1 MNRIRMSSPR
11 VVMLGVA
18 IALVAAF
25 LLWHGHSGGARAAD
39 KEKKGDDRNTIAVET
54 ALAGR
59 SDVPVYLE
67 GLGTVQAFYTVTVTA
82 RVDGEL
88 QKVGFVEGQ
97 TVKKGDLIGQI
108 DPRPFQAALDQS
120 IATHDKDVAQLASA
134 KADMDRYDLL
144 APQNLASKQTLDSQ
158 RALVAQLQAQIKG
171 DQANI
176 DNARTQLSYTTIVSP
191 IQGKTGIRR
200 VDPGNN
206 VHATDTGGI
215 VVVTQVQPISTIFT
229 LPEEALPTLNRAL
242 EGGSVVRVTA
252 MSRDGK
258 TELDQGTIA
267 LVDNEIDQS
276 TGTIRVKATFPNPH
290 DALWPGEFINARV
303 LVRTEKGVLTVPSNA
318 IQRGPNGMFTYVV
331 KADSTVEARPLKV
344 GDESGA
350 VTVVTGGLKE
360 GEQVVLSNQYRLQP
374 GAKVHSVAAA
384 PSSTEIA
391 ATDAA
396 AASEATNA
404 VEKASS

>member
-1 MNRIRMSSPR
+1 MNRIQISKPR
-11 VVMLGVA
+11 LVMLG
-18 IALVAAF
+18 AAVVLAMVF
-25 LLWHGHSGGARAAD
+25 VWRGHSGNARAAD
-39 KEKKGDDRNTIAVET
+39 KEKKGDGRQEIAVET
-54 ALAGR
+54 AKAGR
-59 SDVPVYLE
+59 TDVPIYLE

-108 DPRPFQAALDQS
+108 DPRPFKAALDQT
-120 IATHDKDVAQLASA
+120 IAQHAKDVAQLASA
-134 KADMDRYDLL
+134 QADLDRYHLL
-144 APQNLASKQTLDSQ
+144 APKNLASQQTIDAQ
-158 RALVAQLQAQIKG
+158 TALVGQLKAQIEG

-215 VVVTQVQPISTIFT
+215 VVVTQVQPISCIFT
-229 LPEEALPTLNRAL
+229 LPEEALPTINRSL
-242 EGGSVVRVTA
+242 EGGASVRVTA

-258 TELDQGTIA
+258 TELDQGIIA
-267 LVDNEIDQS
+267 LVDNQIDQS

-290 DALWPGEFINARV
+290 DSLWPGEFINARV
-303 LVRTEKGVLTVPSNA
+303 LVRTERGALTVPSNA

-344 GDESGA
+344 GDESGE
-350 VTVVTGGLKE
+350 VTVVTDGLKE
-360 GEQVVLSNQYRLQP
+360 GEQVVLSNQYRLSP
-374 GAKVHSVAAA
+374 GARVHSVAAA
-384 PSSTEIA
+384 PT
-391 ATDAA
+391 A
-396 AASEATNA
+396 AASSTLPAATVPA
-404 VEKASS
+404 AATASTKASS

>member
-1 MNRIRMSSPR
+1 MNKQWMSKPRI
-11 VVMLGVA
+11 VLAAVA
-18 IALVAAF
+18 VTLAALF
-25 LLWHGHSGGARAAD
+25 LWRGHSGGARAAD
-39 KEKKGDDRNTIAVET
+39 TEKNGEGKQAISVET

-108 DPRPFQAALDQS
+108 DPRPFQAALDQA
-120 IATHDKDVAQLASA
+120 IAAHARDVAQLASA
-134 KADMDRYDLL
+134 KADLERFELL
-144 APQNLASKQTLDSQ
+144 APQNLASKQTLDTQ
-158 RALVAQLQAQIKG
+158 HALVAQLEAQIKG

-191 IQGKTGIRR
+191 INGKTGIRR

-206 VHATDTGGI
+206 VHATDTNGI
-215 VVVTQVQPISTIFT
+215 VVVTQVQPISCIFT
-229 LPEEALPTLNRAL
+229 LPEEALATLNRAL
-242 EGGSVVRVTA
+242 EGGSVTVA
-252 MSRDGK
+252 ALSRDGK
-258 TELDQGTIA
+258 TELDRGTIA
-267 LVDNEIDQS
+267 LVDNQIDQS

-290 DALWPGEFINARV
+290 DALWPGEFVNARV
-303 LVRTEKGVLTVPSNA
+303 LVRTERQALTVPSVA

-344 GDESGA
+344 GDESD
-350 VTVVTGGLKE
+350 TLTIITDGLKE
-360 GEQVVLSNQYRLQP
+360 GEQVVLNNQYRLQP
-374 GAKVHSVAAA
+374 GARVRNVDPT
-384 PSSTEIA
+384 PSS
-391 ATDAA
+391 
-396 AASEATNA
+396 N
-404 VEKASS
+404 ASSAPAKLKENS

>member
-1 MNRIRMSSPR
+1 MNKLQLSRPR
-11 VVMLGVA
+11 VVLLGAAV
-18 IALVAAF
+18 ALVSG
-25 LLWHGHSGGARAAD
+25 LVWYGHSSRAQAAD
-39 KEKKGDDRNTIAVET
+39 TDKKGDGPRAIQVET

-59 SDVPVYLE
+59 SDVPIYLE

-120 IATHDKDVAQLASA
+120 VATRAKDVAQLASA
-134 KADMDRYDLL
+134 KADLDRFELL

-158 RALVAQLQAQIKG
+158 HALVAQLEAQIKG

-191 IQGKTGIRR
+191 IEGKTGIRR

-206 VHATDTGGI
+206 VHATDTTGI
-215 VVVTQVQPISTIFT
+215 VVVTQVQPISCIFT

-242 EGGSVVRVTA
+242 EGGKVAVRA
-252 MSRDGK
+252 MSRDDK
-258 TELDQGTIA
+258 DELDSGTIA
-267 LVDNEIDQS
+267 LVDNQIDQS

-290 DALWPGEFINARV
+290 NALWPGEFVNARV
-303 LVRTEKGVLTVPSNA
+303 LVRTEKNALTVPSNA

-331 KADSTVEARPLKV
+331 KSDSTVEVRLLKV
-344 GDESGA
+344 GDESDA
-350 VTVVTGGLKE
+350 LTVVTDGLKE

-374 GAKVHSVAAA
+374 GARVRSVGAT
-384 PSSTEIA
+384 PS
-391 ATDAA
+391 
-396 AASEATNA
+396 TNA
-404 VEKASS
+404 RSAEPASKVSS

>member
-1 MNRIRMSSPR
+1 MNREWMSKPR
-11 VVMLGVA
+11 IVLLAAAVVL
-18 IALVAAF
+18 AAF
-25 LLWHGHSGGARAAD
+25 FLWRGHSGGARAAD
-39 KEKKGDDRNTIAVET
+39 TEKQGNGHQSIAVET

-59 SDVPVYLE
+59 SDVPIYLE

-88 QKVGFVEGQ
+88 QRVGFVEGQ

-108 DPRPFQAALDQS
+108 DPRPFQAALDQAV
-120 IATHDKDVAQLASA
+120 ATHAKDVAQLASA
-134 KADMDRYDLL
+134 KADLERFELL
-144 APQNLASKQTLDSQ
+144 APQNLASKQTLDTQ
-158 RALVAQLQAQIKG
+158 HALVAQLQAQIKG

-191 IQGKTGIRR
+191 INGKTGIRR

-215 VVVTQVQPISTIFT
+215 VVVTQVQPIACIFT

-242 EGGSVVRVTA
+242 EAGAVSVTA

-258 TELDQGTIA
+258 TELDLGTIA
-267 LVDNEIDQS
+267 LVDNQIDQT

-303 LVRTEKGVLTVPSNA
+303 LVRTERNALTVPSPA

-331 KADSTVEARPLKV
+331 KSDSTVEARSLKV
-344 GDESGA
+344 GDESDTLTI
-350 VTVVTGGLKE
+350 VTDGLKE
-360 GEQVVLSNQYRLQP
+360 GEQVVLNNQYRLQP
-374 GAKVHSVAAA
+374 GAHVRNVDPTPES
-384 PSSTEIA
+384 
-391 ATDAA
+391 
-396 AASEATNA
+396 N
-404 VEKASS
+404 ASSAPAKLKENS

>member
-1 MNRIRMSSPR
+1 MNKLQMSRPR
-11 VVMLGVA
+11 VVLLGAAVA
-18 IALVAAF
+18 LALGFV
-25 LLWHGHSGGARAAD
+25 WYGHSGGAQAAD
-39 KEKKGDDRNTIAVET
+39 KDKKGDGPKAIVVET
-54 ALAGR
+54 AMAGR
-59 SDVPVYLE
+59 SDVPIYLE

-88 QKVGFVEGQ
+88 EKVGFVEGQ

-108 DPRPFQAALDQS
+108 DPRPFQAALDQA

-134 KADMDRYDLL
+134 KADMDRYELL

-158 RALVAQLQAQIKG
+158 HALVAQLQAQIKG

-206 VHATDTGGI
+206 VHATDTTGI
-215 VVVTQVQPISTIFT
+215 VVVTQVQPISCIFT

-242 EGGSVVRVTA
+242 EGGAVTVMA
-252 MSRDGK
+252 VSRDGK
-258 TELDQGTIA
+258 TDLDKGTIA

-290 DALWPGEFINARV
+290 DALWPGEFVNARV
-303 LVRTEKGVLTVPSNA
+303 LVRTEKQALTVPSAA
-318 IQRGPNGMFTYVV
+318 IQRGPNGMYTYVV
-331 KADSTVEARPLKV
+331 KNDSTVEVRLLKV
-344 GDESGA
+344 GDESDA
-350 VTVVTGGLKE
+350 LTVVTDGLKE

-374 GAKVHSVAAA
+374 GAHVRSVGPTPTSNAR
-384 PSSTEIA
+384 STEPA
-391 ATDAA
+391 A
-396 AASEATNA
+396 
-404 VEKASS
+404 KASS

>member
-1 MNRIRMSSPR
+1 
-11 VVMLGVA
+11 MLGAAAALAA
-18 IALVAAF
+18 IF
-25 LLWHGHSGGARAAD
+25 LLWRGHSGGAQAAD
-39 KEKKGDDRNTIAVET
+39 KEKKIDHSIAVET

-108 DPRPFQAALDQS
+108 DPRPFQAALDQ
-120 IATHDKDVAQLASA
+120 ALAAHDKDVAQLASA
-134 KADMDRYDLL
+134 KADMDRFELL
-144 APQNLASKQTLDSQ
+144 APQNLASKQTLDAQ
-158 RALVAQLQAQIKG
+158 HALVGQLQAQIKG
-171 DQANI
+171 DQATI

-242 EGGSVVRVTA
+242 EGGSVGVTA

-303 LVRTEKGVLTVPSNA
+303 LVRTEKSALTVPSNA

-350 VTVVTGGLKE
+350 VTVIADGLKE
-360 GEQVVLSNQYRLQP
+360 GEQVVLSNQYRLSP
-374 GAKVHSVAAA
+374 GARVHSVAAE
-384 PSSTEIA
+384 PSSTES
-391 ATDAA
+391 
-396 AASEATNA
+396 AASRAPPATGATAA
-404 VEKASS
+404 VKKASS

>member
-1 MNRIRMSSPR
+1 MNRIRMSGPR
-11 VVMLGVA
+11 VVMLGAAVA
-18 IALVAAF
+18 LTVVF
-25 LLWHGHSGGARAAD
+25 FVWHGYSGGARAAD
-39 KEKKGDDRNTIAVET
+39 KDKQGDGHPEIAVET

-97 TVKKGDLIGQI
+97 TLKKGDLIGQI
-108 DPRPFQAALDQS
+108 DPRPFRAALDQA

-134 KADMDRYDLL
+134 QADLDRFELL
-144 APQNLASKQTLDSQ
+144 APQNLASKQTLDAQ
-158 RALVAQLQAQIKG
+158 HALVGQLQAQIKG

-215 VVVTQVQPISTIFT
+215 VVVTQVQPIACIFT

-242 EGGSVVRVTA
+242 EAGTVSVTA

-258 TELDQGTIA
+258 SELDSGTIA
-267 LVDNEIDQS
+267 LVDNQIDQT

-303 LVRTEKGVLTVPSNA
+303 LVRTEHNVLTVPSNA

-344 GDESGA
+344 GDESGTL
-350 VTVVTGGLKE
+350 TVITDGLKD

-374 GAKVHSVAAA
+374 GARVRSVAAVV
-384 PSSTEIA
+384 PSSA
-391 ATDAA
+391 R
-396 AASEATNA
+396 A
-404 VEKASS
+404 VAPGTKVSS

>member
-1 MNRIRMSSPR
+1 MNRIRMSGPR
-11 VVMLGVA
+11 VVMLGAA
-18 IALVAAF
+18 IALTVVF
-25 LLWHGHSGGARAAD
+25 FVWHGYSGGARAAD
-39 KEKKGDDRNTIAVET
+39 KDKQGNGHLEIAVET

-97 TVKKGDLIGQI
+97 TLKKGDLIGQI
-108 DPRPFQAALDQS
+108 DPRPFRAALDQAM
-120 IATHDKDVAQLASA
+120 ATHDKDVAQLASA
-134 KADMDRYDLL
+134 KADLDRFELL
-144 APQNLASKQTLDSQ
+144 APQNLASKQTLDAQ
-158 RALVAQLQAQIKG
+158 HALVGQLQAQIKG

-191 IQGKTGIRR
+191 IEGKTGIRR

-215 VVVTQVQPISTIFT
+215 VVVTQVQPIACIFT

-242 EGGSVVRVTA
+242 EGGTVSVTA

-258 TELDQGTIA
+258 SELDRGTIA
-267 LVDNEIDQS
+267 LVDNQIDQS

-303 LVRTEKGVLTVPSNA
+303 LVRTEHNALTVPSNA

-344 GDESGA
+344 GDESGTL
-350 VTVVTGGLKE
+350 TVITDGLKE

-374 GAKVHSVAAA
+374 GARVRSVAAVP
-384 PSSTEIA
+384 PSTARSAVPAVTAA
-391 ATDAA
+391 ATK
-396 AASEATNA
+396 
-404 VEKASS
+404 VSS

>member
-1 MNRIRMSSPR
+1 MNRNWLSKPR
-11 VVMLGVA
+11 IVMLGVA
-18 IALVAAF
+18 VALTALF
-25 LLWHGHSGGARAAD
+25 LWYGHSGSAARAAD
-39 KEKKGDDRNTIAVET
+39 KEKKGGGPQGIAVET

-59 SDVPVYLE
+59 TDVPVYLE

-97 TVKKGDLIGQI
+97 TLKEGDLIGQI

-120 IATHDKDVAQLASA
+120 IAAHDKDVAQLASA
-134 KADMDRYDLL
+134 KADLDRYELL

-158 RALVAQLQAQIKG
+158 HALVAQLQAQIKG

-176 DNARTQLSYTTIVSP
+176 DNARTQLGYTTIVSP

-215 VVVTQVQPISTIFT
+215 VVVTQVQPISCIFT

-242 EGGSVVRVTA
+242 EGGKVGVTA

-258 TELDQGTIA
+258 TELDQGVIA
-267 LVDNEIDQS
+267 LVDNQIDQS

-303 LVRTEKGVLTVPSNA
+303 LVRTERNALTVPSNA

-344 GDESGA
+344 GDESGTL
-350 VTVVTGGLKE
+350 TVITDGLKD

-374 GAKVHSVAAA
+374 GAHVRSVTTA
-384 PSSTEIA
+384 PPASASSQVSST
-391 ATDAA
+391 
-396 AASEATNA
+396 
-404 VEKASS
+404 KASS

>member
-1 MNRIRMSSPR
+1 
-11 VVMLGVA
+11 MLGA
-18 IALVAAF
+18 ALALALGFV
-25 LLWHGHSGGARAAD
+25 WWGHSGGARAAD
-39 KEKKGDDRNTIAVET
+39 GEKKKGDGQQAIAVET
-54 ALAGR
+54 ALAAR

-97 TVKKGDLIGQI
+97 TLKKGDLIAQI
-108 DPRPFQAALDQS
+108 DPRPFQAALDQAV
-120 IATHDKDVAQLASA
+120 ATHAKDVAQLASA
-134 KADMDRYDLL
+134 KADLDRSVQL

-158 RALVAQLQAQIKG
+158 HALVAQLEAQIKG

-176 DNARTQLSYTTIVSP
+176 DNARTQLGYTTITAP

-206 VHATDTGGI
+206 VHATDTNGI
-215 VVVTQVQPISTIFT
+215 VVVTQVQPISCIFT

-242 EGGSVVRVTA
+242 EGGTVAVTA

-267 LVDNEIDQS
+267 LVDNQIDQT

-290 DALWPGEFINARV
+290 NALWPGEFVNARV
-303 LVRTEKGVLTVPSNA
+303 LLRTERNALTVPSVA
-318 IQRGPNGMFTYVV
+318 IQRGPDGMFTYVV
-331 KADSTVEARPLKV
+331 KADSTVEARALKI
-344 GDESGA
+344 GNETDT
-350 VTVVTGGLKE
+350 VTVITDGLKE
-360 GEQVVLSNQYRLQP
+360 GEQVVLNNQYRLQP
-374 GAKVHSVAAA
+374 GAHVRSVG
-384 PSSTEIA
+384 PTP
-391 ATDAA
+391 T
-396 AASEATNA
+396 TNA
-404 VEKASS
+404 RSTNTKVKVNS

>member
-1 MNRIRMSSPR
+1 MNRIRISSPR

-18 IALVAAF
+18 VVLIAVF
-25 LLWHGHSGGARAAD
+25 LLWHGHGGGAHAAD
-39 KEKKGDDRNTIAVET
+39 KEKGGDGRNTIAVET

-97 TVKKGDLIGQI
+97 TLKKGDLIGQI
-108 DPRPFQAALDQS
+108 DPRPFQAALDQAV
-120 IATHDKDVAQLASA
+120 ATHDKDVTQLASA
-134 KADMDRYDLL
+134 QADMDRYDLL

-229 LPEEALPTLNRAL
+229 LPEESLPTLNRAL
-242 EGGSVVRVTA
+242 EGGSVGVTA

-303 LVRTEKGVLTVPSNA
+303 LVRTEKSVLTVPSNA

-331 KADSTVEARPLKV
+331 KTDSTVEARPLKV
-344 GDESGA
+344 GDESGS
-350 VTVVTGGLKE
+350 VTVITDGLKE
-360 GEQVVLSNQYRLQP
+360 GEQVVLSNQYRLTP
-374 GAKVHSVAAA
+374 GAKVHSVATTPSATESAA
-384 PSSTEIA
+384 SGGAPA
-391 ATDAA
+391 PAA
-396 AASEATNA
+396 AATGK
-404 VEKASS
+404 KASS

>member
-18 IALVAAF
+18 IALTAAF
-25 LLWHGHSGGARAAD
+25 FLWHGHSGGARAAD
-39 KEKKGDDRNTIAVET
+39 KEKKDDHSIAVET

-242 EGGSVVRVTA
+242 EGGSTVRVTA

-258 TELDQGTIA
+258 SELDQGTIA

-303 LVRTEKGVLTVPSNA
+303 LVRTEKGALTVPSNA

-331 KADSTVEARPLKV
+331 KADSTVEVRPLKV

-350 VTVVTGGLKE
+350 VTVITGGLKE

-384 PSSTEIA
+384 SSREIG
-391 ATDAA
+391 ATDAD
-396 AASEATNA
+396 AASGATTA
-404 VEKASS
+404 VKKASS